1 MKTLSIILFL
11 SLLCWQ
17 TGCSKPAESGHDH
30 GHDHGDHAG
39 HDHGDGHD
47 AHAGHDHDGHDHGSD
62 LLEVGAHVA
71 HIKFDHDH
79 DAGAVTLSF
88 TGPDAK
94 TALLLTAA
102 PKLNLTGD
110 NPLQL
115 ETTAVSPDANG
126 ASAVFTASDEA
137 LKAEPEGRIAVTIG
151 DQSFQVVIAHEHH
164 DHE

>member
-1 MKTLSIILFL
+1 MKTLTIMLFL
-11 SLLCWQ
+11 GLICWQ
-17 TGCSKPAESGHDH
+17 TGCSKPAESGHGHDHGEH

-39 HDHGDGHD
+39 HD
-47 AHAGHDHDGHDHGSD
+47 HAGHDHDGHDHGSD

-79 DAGAVTLSF
+79 DAGSVTLTF

-94 TALLLTAA
+94 TALLLKTA

-110 NPLQL
+110 NPQQL
-115 ETTAVSPDANG
+115 ETRAVSPDADG
-126 ASAVFTASDEA
+126 ASAVFSATNEV

-151 DQSFQVVIAHEHH
+151 EESFQVPIAHEHH
-164 DHE
+164 EHE